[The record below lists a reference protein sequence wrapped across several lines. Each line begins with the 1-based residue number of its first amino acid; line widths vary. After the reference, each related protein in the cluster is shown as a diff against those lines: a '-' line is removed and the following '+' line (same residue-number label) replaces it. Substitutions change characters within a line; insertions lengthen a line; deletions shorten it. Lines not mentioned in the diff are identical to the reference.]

1 MKLGP
6 VTKPNK
12 KKKIK
17 NPQKLDDEDMSTNC
31 DVIVIFWFMANLG
44 QSTNRITDF
53 CKTYIF
59 INSNV
64 FFYKNWKRN

>member
-6 VTKPNK
+6 VTKTNK
-12 KKKIK
+12 KITKKT
-17 NPQKLDDEDMSTNC
+17 PQKLDDEVMSTNC

-44 QSTNRITDF
+44 QSANRITDF

-59 INSNV
+59 INRNV
-64 FFYKNWKRN
+64 

>member
-6 VTKPNK
+6 VTKSNK

-31 DVIVIFWFMANLG
+31 DVIVIF
-44 QSTNRITDF
+44 
-53 CKTYIF
+53 
-59 INSNV
+59 
-64 FFYKNWKRN
+64 